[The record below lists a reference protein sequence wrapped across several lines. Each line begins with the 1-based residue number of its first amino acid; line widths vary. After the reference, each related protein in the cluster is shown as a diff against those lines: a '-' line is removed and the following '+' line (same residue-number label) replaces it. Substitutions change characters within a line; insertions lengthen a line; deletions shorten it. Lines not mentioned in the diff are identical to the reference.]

1 MCPIVFAGFVPHPPL
16 LIEGVGDEYKPEAA
30 QTDQAYRQ
38 LAAHLVEAQ
47 PSTVLVVT
55 PHGPVFSDAYTM
67 AGWDT
72 LQGDFTPFGSAVS
85 MTWEAD
91 TEYCRQAET
100 LAASRGLPLV
110 VVNSRQLA
118 SHRYSTGL
126 DHGTMVPLWYLQQA
140 GWKGKVVCIRI
151 GGLFPRQCYD
161 IGKVLAEA
169 TGEKKVALLASGDM
183 SHCLSENGP
192 SPYNP
197 AGAEFDEAV
206 AAALQNSDYQAV
218 LAIPPELRQ
227 RAAECGWRPL
237 ITLLGALDGRESNS
251 RVLSYQGP
259 FGVGYLV
266 ALFTLGNGPRQ
277 GLTFPHNQPEDRSVY
292 TQLARKAIRH
302 YLLTGE
308 TLELESPE
316 PPLDQP
322 GAAFV
327 SLKLDDQ
334 LRGCIGT
341 IEPKHEHLGAEII
354 ANAIA
359 AATTDPRFDR
369 VTIAE
374 LDQLSVS
381 VDILSEPVP
390 ATYAEL
396 DPSRLGL
403 IAQWRGRRGLLLP
416 DLPGVDAPEEQL
428 EIVLRKAGIP
438 REKAGETQLYTFT
451 VERHY

>member
-1 MCPIVFAGFVPHPPL
+1 MCPIVFAGFAPHPPL
-16 LIEGVGDEYKPEAA
+16 LIEGVGDEHKPEAA

-38 LAAHLVEAQ
+38 LAAHLVETQ

-72 LQGDFTPFGSAVS
+72 LHGDFTPFGSAVS

-91 TEYCRQAET
+91 TDYCRRAET
-100 LAASRGLPLV
+100 QAASKGLPLV

-151 GGLFPRQCYD
+151 GGLSPRQCYD
-161 IGKVLAEA
+161 IGKVLADA
-169 TGEKKVALLASGDM
+169 TGEDRVALIASGDM
-183 SHCLSENGP
+183 SHCLKENGP
-192 SPYNP
+192 SPYNA
-197 AGAEFDEAV
+197 AGAEFDDTVV
-206 AAALQNSDYQAV
+206 AALENSDFQAV

-237 ITLLGALDGRESNS
+237 ITLLGALDGRESSS

-266 ALFTLGNGPRQ
+266 ALFTLGGARQ
-277 GLTFPHNQPEDRSVY
+277 GLTFPNNQPEDASIY
-292 TQLARKAIRH
+292 TRLARKAIRH
-302 YLLTGE
+302 YLLTGDS
-308 TLELESPE
+308 LELEFPE
-316 PPLDQP
+316 PPLDRP
-322 GAAFV
+322 AAAFV
-327 SLKLDDQ
+327 SLKQDDQ

-341 IEPKHEHLGAEII
+341 IEPKYEHLGAEII

-374 LDQLSVS
+374 LEELSIS
-381 VDILSEPVP
+381 VDILSQPVP
-390 ATYAEL
+390 ATYSQL

-403 IAQWRGRRGLLLP
+403 VAQWRGRRGLLLP
-416 DLPGVDAPEEQL
+416 NIPGVDTPEEQL

-438 REKAGETQLYTFT
+438 REKAREASLFTFT